1 MAAAVGTAKVI
12 AYKEETSWGVL
23 AGAAAGKQLR
33 RVTGDFNLAKET
45 YESNEIRSD
54 RQRSDMRHGTR
65 SAEGSLNGELSPN
78 SYSDFMQAIVARDF
92 TAGAVSTTF
101 SATIAASGDL
111 WTVTRAAGDFLVDG
125 LNVGKVI
132 ALTGALNAL
141 NVAKNLLIVSMNAT
155 VLTVQVLNDT
165 AMFAEGPIA
174 AVTATVL
181 GKDTFVPATAH
192 TDKSFTLEEWYSDIA
207 QSEVFTGLKVG
218 SLNMQL
224 PASGL
229 ATVDM
234 SFQGKDLT
242 QVGTTQ
248 YFTSPTA
255 QGNDGIFAAVQ
266 GSVVVNGLPVALITS
281 ADFSIERALENAI
294 VVGSNNAACIFT
306 GRIKAM
312 GNLSVYF
319 TDAAFRN
326 YFKDETVVSLVFA
339 LTTNNDD
346 NADFLS
352 FTMPKVKLG
361 SFTKADGELGVV
373 ASCSFQALLN
383 DVALNGLPLTTIAIQ
398 DSTL

>member
-1 MAAAVGTAKVI
+1 
-12 AYKEETSWGVL
+12 L
-23 AGAAAGKQLR
+23 AGKQLR
-33 RVTGDFNLAKET
+33 RVTGNFNLKKDF
-45 YESNEIRSD
+45 YESNEIRTD
-54 RQRSDMRHGTR
+54 RQMADYRGGVRT
-65 SAEGSLNGELSPN
+65 AEGSLNGELSPN
-78 SYSDFMQAIVARDF
+78 SYNAFMQAIVARDF
-92 TAGAVSTTF
+92 TTGAISTTF

-111 WTVTRAAGDFLVDG
+111 WTVTRATGDFLVDG

-132 ALTGALNAL
+132 ALTGGLNAL

-155 VLTVQVLNDT
+155 VLTVQVLNGT

-174 AVTATVL
+174 TITATVL
-181 GKDTFVPATAH
+181 GKDTYVPSTGH
-192 TDKSFTLEEWYSDIA
+192 TDQSFTIEEWYSDIL
-207 QSEVFTGLKVG
+207 QGEVYTGNKVG
-218 SLNMQL
+218 SMNVQL
-224 PASGL
+224 PATGL

-242 QVGTTQ
+242 QTGVTQ

-255 QGNDGIFAAVQ
+255 VGADSIFAGVQ
-266 GSVVVNGLPVALITS
+266 GSVIVNGLPVALITS
-281 ADFSIERALENAI
+281 ADFNIERALENAV
-294 VVGSNNAACIFT
+294 VVGSDNAACIFA

-319 TDAAFRN
+319 VDAAFRD

-346 NADFLS
+346 DADFVS
-352 FTMPKVKLG
+352 FTLPKVKLG
-361 SFTKADGELGVV
+361 SFTKQDNELGII

-383 DVALNGLPLTTIAIQ
+383 ADATTGNQLTTVAIQ

>member
-1 MAAAVGTAKVI
+1 
-12 AYKEETSWGVL
+12 
-23 AGAAAGKQLR
+23 
-33 RVTGDFNLAKET
+33 
-45 YESNEIRSD
+45 
-54 RQRSDMRHGTR
+54 MRHGVRT
-65 SAEGSLNGELSPN
+65 AEGSLNGELSPS
-78 SYSDFMQAIVARDF
+78 SYSAFMQAIVARDF
-92 TAGAVSTTF
+92 TTGAVSTTF

-132 ALTGALNAL
+132 ALTGGL

-155 VLTVQVLNDT
+155 VLTVQVLNGT

-174 AVTATVL
+174 TITATVL
-181 GKDTFVPATAH
+181 GKDTYVPSTGH
-192 TDKSFTLEEWYSDIA
+192 TDQSFTIEEWYSDIL
-207 QSEVFTGLKVG
+207 QGEVYTGNKVG
-218 SLNMQL
+218 SMNVQL
-224 PASGL
+224 PATGL

-242 QVGTTQ
+242 QTGVTQ

-255 QGNDGIFAAVQ
+255 VGADSIFAGVQ
-266 GSVVVNGLPVALITS
+266 GSVIVNGLPVALITS
-281 ADFSIERALENAI
+281 ADFNIERALENAV
-294 VVGSNNAACIFT
+294 VVGSDNAACIFA

-319 TDAAFRN
+319 VDAAFRD

-346 NADFLS
+346 DADFVS
-352 FTMPKVKLG
+352 FTLPKVKLG
-361 SFTKADGELGVV
+361 SFTKQDNELGII

-383 DVALNGLPLTTIAIQ
+383 ADATTGNQLTTVAIQ